1 MTLVE
6 LIVKNIRR
14 NIKDYGLY
22 IGATVFS
29 IIIYFT
35 FTILKYSED
44 ISSLMD
50 TSMKIKGI
58 MSASA
63 VVLIVFA
70 MTFILYSNTF
80 FIKKRKKE
88 VALYSLLGLKKSKIG
103 FMLFFENMMIGLISL
118 TIGLVLGFFL
128 SQLFLVILLRLM
140 GIQGVF
146 KFAFSIKAIVET
158 TTIFFIIFLITSL
171 IGYRIIYKFKLIDLF
186 RAGNKGEVQPKT
198 GLINVLIG
206 ILSLSAAYWIAL
218 EDILT
223 SKVWKKFM
231 ISTPLLIIG
240 LTIIGSYFLF
250 NNVLVYILNKMKKK
264 ERWAWKGLNLMTTSQ
279 LLYRIRGNA
288 KTLTI
293 ITILSATTITA
304 GGAVFGMYYTT
315 GKNVEQYAPF
325 SFMWEG
331 SQNEIPVELIDSSIN
346 FDVKTARVNNKGL
359 DMEYNVINESTFE
372 QLAQTLKW
380 EDVEQIKNKETEAL
394 LIEPL
399 YDERW
404 SEKKES
410 IEIND
415 NSYKINKT
423 YMQPIFNI
431 EILPGSVVVLND
443 EKFEELNL
451 ESINFNVIQLDD
463 YRKYNELTKELVDSI
478 DTENFSSAL
487 INYQESLK
495 NSGAILFAGSF
506 LGLVF
511 LLATGSIIFF
521 KMLTE
526 AEEDKSKYGILY
538 QIGVAKQDIKRT
550 ISYQMGLVFIGPLFL
565 GLMHGS
571 VALIAFSN
579 LLNMNLFKPVLLWM
593 FAYVFIYIIYY
604 FITVKE
610 FYQIIIQEG
619 N

>member
-1 MTLVE
+1 MTLTD

-35 FTILKYSED
+35 FSILKYSED

-63 VVLIVFA
+63 IVLIVFA

-88 VALYSLLGLKKSKIG
+88 VGLYSLLGLEKNKIG
-103 FMLFFENMMIGLISL
+103 FMLFFENIMIGLISL
-118 TIGLVLGFFL
+118 IIGLVLGFFL
-128 SQLFLVILLRLM
+128 SQFLLIILLKLM
-140 GIQGVF
+140 GIQSVF
-146 KFAFSIKAIVET
+146 KFAFSMQAIVET
-158 TTIFFIIFLITSL
+158 TIVFLVIFLITSL
-171 IGYRIIYKFKLIDLF
+171 MGYRTIYKFKLIDLF
-186 RAGNKGEVQPKT
+186 QAGNKGEIQPKT
-198 GLINVLIG
+198 SVINVLIG
-206 ILSLSAAYWIAL
+206 IISLSAAYWIAL

-250 NNVLVYILNKMKKK
+250 NNVPVYLLNKMKKNEK
-264 ERWAWKGLNLMTTSQ
+264 WAWRNLNLMTTSQ

-293 ITILSATTITA
+293 IAILSATTITA
-304 GGAVFGMYYTT
+304 GGAVFGMYHTA

-331 SQNEIPVELIDSSIN
+331 SQSEIPGEVIDSSIN
-346 FDVKTARVNNKGL
+346 FKVKTLRMNSKGSEI
-359 DMEYNVINESTFE
+359 EYNIISESIFE

-380 EDVEQIKNKETEAL
+380 EKLEQIKNKETEVL
-394 LIEPL
+394 LIDPT

-415 NSYKINKT
+415 KWYQINKT
-423 YMQPIFNI
+423 YTQPILNI
-431 EILPGSVVVLND
+431 EILPGNVVVLDD

-451 ESINFNVIQLDD
+451 DSINFNVVQLDD
-463 YRKYNELTKELVDSI
+463 YRKHTELTKELVASI
-478 DTENFSSAL
+478 DSEKLSSTF
-487 INYQESLK
+487 INYQEALK

-511 LLATGSIIFF
+511 LLATGSILFF

-526 AEEDKSKYGILY
+526 AEEDKGNYSILY
-538 QIGVAKQDIKRT
+538 QIGVEKEDIKRT
-550 ISYQMGLVFIGPLFL
+550 IRYQMGLIFIGPLLL

-579 LLNMNLFKPVLLWM
+579 LLDMNLFKPVLIWM
-593 FAYVFIYIIYY
+593 FAYIFIYIIYY

>member
-1 MTLVE
+1 MTLFDLV
-6 LIVKNIRR
+6 VKNISQ
-14 NIKDYGLY
+14 NIKHYALY

-35 FTILKYSED
+35 FAILKYSED

-63 VVLIVFA
+63 IVLIVFA

-88 VALYSLLGLKKSKIG
+88 VALYSLLGLKKNKIG
-103 FMLFFENMMIGLISL
+103 LMLFFENIMIGLISL

-128 SQLFLVILLRLM
+128 SQLFLLILLRLM
-140 GIQGVF
+140 GIQIGF
-146 KFAFSIKAIVET
+146 KFAFSIQAIVET
-158 TTIFFIIFLITSL
+158 TIVFFIIFLITSL

-186 RAGNKGEVQPKT
+186 QAGNKGEVQPNT
-198 GLINVLIG
+198 RLINVLIG
-206 ILSLSAAYWIAL
+206 IVSLSAAYWIAL
-218 EDILT
+218 DDIIT
-223 SKVWKKFM
+223 SKVWKKFA

-250 NNVLVYILNKMKKK
+250 NNVLVYLLNKMKKK
-264 ERWAWKGLNLMTTSQ
+264 ERWAWKGLNLMTVSQ

-315 GKNVEQYAPF
+315 DKTVEQYAPF

-331 SQNEIPVELIDSSIN
+331 SQHEIPVEFVEASIN
-346 FDVKTARVNNKGL
+346 FEVKTVRVNNKGL

-380 EDVEQIKNKETEAL
+380 ENIEQIKNKETEAL
-394 LIEPL
+394 LIEPF

-410 IEIND
+410 IQIN
-415 NSYKINKT
+415 SSWYKIQKIYT
-423 YMQPIFNI
+423 EPIFNI
-431 EILPGSVVVLND
+431 EVLPGRVLVLND
-443 EKFEELNL
+443 EKFEALNL
-451 ESINFNVIQLDD
+451 ESINFNAVQLDD
-463 YRKYNELTKELVDSI
+463 YRKYADLTKELIISI

-495 NSGAILFAGSF
+495 NSGAILFVGSF

-526 AEEDKSKYGILY
+526 AEEDKSKYSILY
-538 QIGVAKQDIKRT
+538 QIGVAKQDMKRT
-550 ISYQMGLVFIGPLFL
+550 IRYQMGLVFIGPLLL
-565 GLMHGS
+565 GLIHGA

-579 LLNMNLFKPVLLWM
+579 LLNMNLFKPVLWWM
-593 FAYVFIYIIYY
+593 LAYILVYIIYY
-604 FITVKE
+604 FITVKG
-610 FYQIIIQEG
+610 FYQIIIEEE